1 MALCAA
7 ALAVSGCASID
18 GTALR
23 GPLAHP
29 VSLPVASGA
38 SSADDTPEVVQVLE
52 GEASWY
58 GRKFQGRLTAS
69 GERFDMNGLTA
80 AHRSLPFGTRVRV
93 VNETNGR
100 SVVVT
105 VNDRGPY
112 IGKRIIDLSRKA
124 AEAIGLRS
132 RGVAV
137 VRLEVLDDG

>member
-124 AEAIGLRS
+124 AEAIGLKS
-132 RGVAV
+132 RGVAA
-137 VRLEVLDDG
+137 VRLEILDDG